1 MTKGMRVLIGYDG
14 SIYADAAIEDLRR
27 AALPEKG
34 EALVVSVGEEPVVP
48 PFVSDESIDKAFIS
62 ERTISIANHAR
73 AHISESLASAKDDA
87 DAAGRQFESYFPNW
101 RVRTMAV
108 GGSPAIELIQKARE
122 WAAHLLVVGSQGR
135 SAVGRLLF
143 GSVSLEVAVEA
154 PCSVRI
160 GRELEPEAGDAR
172 RIIVGLDASEG
183 SERAIKHVLKRSW
196 PKGTELRLIAVE
208 DGTSLIKTAEM
219 MSVSKEP
226 IELSDA
232 PGLKVF
238 AEIKKGDP
246 ASILIDEAHDWKA
259 HCIVVD
265 AGGFGSSNNGTGN
278 KVSTRLATNA
288 DCSVEIVR

>member
-27 AALPEKG
+27 AALPEKA
-34 EALVVSVGEEPVVP
+34 EALVVSVGEEPIVP
-48 PFVSDESIDKAFIS
+48 PFLSDESVDKAFIS
-62 ERTISIANHAR
+62 ERTISIANHAG
-73 AHISESLASAKDDA
+73 AHISEALASAKDQA
-87 DAAGRQFESYFPNW
+87 DAAGRQLESYFPNW
-101 RVRTMAV
+101 RVRTAAV

-143 GSVSLEVAVEA
+143 GSVSLEVAIDA

-160 GRELEPEAGDAR
+160 GRAFEPEADYAR
-172 RIIVGLDASEG
+172 RIIVGLDPSEG
-183 SERAIKHVLKRSW
+183 SERTIKHVLKRSW
-196 PKGTELRLIAVE
+196 PRATELRLIAIE

-219 MSVSKEP
+219 MSASKEP
-226 IELSDA
+226 IELADA

-246 ASILIDEAHDWKA
+246 ASILIDEAREWKA
-259 HCIVVD
+259 HCIFVD
-265 AGGFGSSNNGTGN
+265 AGSFGSNNNGSGN
-278 KVSTRLATNA
+278 NVSTRLATNA
-288 DCSVEIVR
+288 NCSVEIVR